1 MKLVLIILSHL
12 VYIFD
17 KEYCTMPTL
26 TISNTRKRN
35 GNEEVTLALKRARRE
50 VISDLAT
57 KIINGDKKAMAKVTR
72 TFQKFKIFNT
82 RKLTIFRVLL
92 RTLLLSKV

>member
-17 KEYCTMPTL
+17 EEYYTMPTL
-26 TISNTRKRN
+26 TISNTSKRK
-35 GNEEVTLALKRARRE
+35 GNEEVSLALKRARRE

-57 KIINGDKKAMAKVTR
+57 KIINGDKKAMANKYH
-72 TFQKFKIFNT
+72 I
-82 RKLTIFRVLL
+82 
-92 RTLLLSKV
+92 